1 MDTMNPFARTLF
13 AAVTLAAGPT
23 MAADDIAATLGRIAL
38 PPGFSIKLFALAPG
52 ARAMAVS
59 PDGRAV
65 IVGTL
70 DTAVYRI
77 ALSGPGAGRAE
88 NFAQGVAF
96 KAPNGPCFAPDGAL
110 FIAEFN
116 RIRRFAPQAG
126 GWNEAHPS
134 DVVPEGGLQPASET
148 SPVHAARVCRFG
160 PDGKLYVAIGQPANV
175 PTQEREKLNEKSG
188 LGAIWR
194 MNADGSGREIFARG
208 VRNSVGLDFDPA
220 DGVLWF
226 TDNQAD
232 RMGDDIPPGEINRA
246 PKAGLHFGFPWFGG
260 GHVRTREWAGDT
272 PPPDVVFPDVE
283 EVAHA
288 ADLGMIFY
296 RGEKFPAQWRGIFSA
311 QHGSWDRS
319 IPVGA
324 RVMFTPVKNGK
335 AGKSVPFAEGWNTG
349 RLPYLGRPVDV
360 AETPDGD
367 LLVSDDQN
375 GAIYRITYEGDGSAR
390 SPRLRGEGGG

>member
-1 MDTMNPFARTLF
+1 MKPFAKILF
-13 AAVTLAAGPT
+13 VAVTLAAAPT
-23 MAADDIAATLGRIAL
+23 LAAEDIRATLDRIAL

-52 ARAMAVS
+52 ARAMAVA
-59 PDGRAV
+59 PDGREV

-70 DTAVYRI
+70 DNAVYRI
-77 ALSGPGAGRAE
+77 PLTGPEAGRARR
-88 NFAQGVAF
+88 FAPGVTF

-110 FIAEFN
+110 YVAEFN
-116 RIRRFAPQAG
+116 RIRRFAAKAG
-126 GWNEAHPS
+126 DIDENAQ
-134 DVVPEGGLQPASET
+134 DVVAEGGLQPKSET
-148 SPVHAARVCRFG
+148 SRVHAARVCRFG
-160 PDGKLYVAIGQPANV
+160 PDGKLYVAIGQPTNV
-175 PTQEREKLNEKSG
+175 PNSAREAFNDKWG

-208 VRNSVGLDFDPA
+208 IRNSVGLDFDPA

-226 TDNQAD
+226 TDNQVD

-246 PKAGLHFGFPWFGG
+246 PRAGLHFGFPWYGG
-260 GHVRTREWAGDT
+260 GHVRTREWETST
-272 PPPDVVFPDVE
+272 PPPAVVFPEVE
-283 EVAHA
+283 QVAHA

-319 IPVGA
+319 VPVGA
-324 RVMFTPVKNGK
+324 RVMFTPVKEGK
-335 AGKSVPFAEGWNTG
+335 AEKSVPFAEGWNTG
-349 RLPYLGRPVDV
+349 REPYLGRPVDV

-375 GAIYRITYEGDGSAR
+375 GVIYRITYDGERPASR
-390 SPRLRGEGGG
+390 